1 MIKICLLNAENV
13 SEDNASALLGYIP
26 EERRNCISA
35 KKNTADRLGSLFG
48 ELLVRRE
55 IIRSFGVKNTDIRF
69 EHGLHGKPLYIGSDN
84 FHFSV
89 SHTKSIIAAA
99 FSDHPVGIDIESADR
114 KAYNI
119 AKRCCTADE
128 LAFLDVS
135 DKKDREF
142 IRIWTKK
149 EAFSKLT
156 GEGIGMDYRTFSVL
170 SDNRIT
176 TFEHSGYFISA
187 ASEYLS
193 EYEICIC
200 TAAEVSDHFGGR
212 DDIFC

>member
-1 MIKICLLNAENV
+1 MIKIYLMNIDNA
-13 SEDNASALLGYIP
+13 SEDDVSALLGYVTK
-26 EERRNCISA
+26 ERRNRISA
-35 KKNTADRLGSLFG
+35 KKDPADRSCSLFG

-55 IIRSFGVKNTDIRF
+55 IISRFGIRNCDILF
-69 EHGLHGKPLYIGSDN
+69 GHAAHGKPFYIGRDN
-84 FHFSV
+84 FRFSV
-89 SHTKSIIAAA
+89 SHTKNIVAAA
-99 FSDHPVGIDIESADR
+99 FSDHPIGIDIESADR
-114 KAYNI
+114 KAHNI

-128 LAFLDVS
+128 LGYLDVS
-135 DKKDREF
+135 DKKDRDL

-149 EAFSKLT
+149 EALSKLT

-187 ASEYLS
+187 ASEYPS
-193 EYEICIC
+193 EYEIRTC
-200 TAAEVSDHFGGR
+200 TDAEVSDFFGGR

>member
-1 MIKICLLNAENV
+1 MIKIYLLNIENA
-13 SEDNASALLGYIP
+13 SEDDVSALLGYVP
-26 EERRNCISA
+26 EERRNRISA
-35 KKNTADRLGSLFG
+35 KKNPADRSCSLFG

-55 IIRSFGVKNTDIRF
+55 IMNRFGVKNTDIRF
-69 EHGLHGKPLYIGSDN
+69 EHGAHGKPFYIGRDN

-89 SHTKSIIAAA
+89 SHTKNMIAAA
-99 FSDHPVGIDIESADR
+99 FYDHSVGIDIESSDR
-114 KAYNI
+114 QSYNI

-128 LAFLDVS
+128 LEFLDMS

-170 SDNRIT
+170 SDSRIK

-187 ASEYLS
+187 VSEYPS
-193 EYEICIC
+193 GYETSIC